1 MSRVLEFLSFYNTI
15 RCIGI
20 TCYASLGVTNS
31 EFFQFPWPPNVTYE
45 WCMNHAR
52 QRQQRGPQGRLS
64 ETTEGQRPPPDQDAS
79 MPSNYKNTAQHVAQV
94 KTHSHSELCASIAGW
109 QTEWGPAATWGKNF
123 HCSLTHAQEKGRR
136 TTDEFFA
143 HCEDHVCKGRVILC
157 DLQLLA
163 HHPNKGPM
171 QMKDMYIQMYDLMSL
186 VLTEVIFFEVKLE
199 EYAPAVPLSK
209 VSEVQYYHTI

>member
-1 MSRVLEFLSFYNTI
+1 MTTQSQRQVTHCWLSNP
-15 RCIGI
+15 
-20 TCYASLGVTNS
+20 GVREIQHEKARLRSQQNR
-31 EFFQFPWPPNVTYE
+31 
-45 WCMNHAR
+45 AR
-52 QRQQRGPQGRLS
+52 QQQQRGPQVRLS
-64 ETTEGQRPPPDQDAS
+64 ETAEGRTPPPDQDVS
-79 MPSNYKNTAQHVAQV
+79 MLLSYKNTPQCVAQI
-94 KTHSHSELCASIAGW
+94 KIHSLSELCASIAEW

-143 HCEDHVCKGRVILC
+143 HCEDHVCKGRAILR

-163 HHPNKGPM
+163 HHPNKGPT

-186 VLTEVIFFEVKLE
+186 VLTEVVFFEVKLE

-209 VSEVQYYHTI
+209 VSEVRYYHTI